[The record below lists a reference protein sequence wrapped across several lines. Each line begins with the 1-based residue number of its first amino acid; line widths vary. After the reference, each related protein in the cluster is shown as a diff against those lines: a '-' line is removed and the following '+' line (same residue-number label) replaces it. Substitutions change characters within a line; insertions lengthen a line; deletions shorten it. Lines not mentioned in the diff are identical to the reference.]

1 MVTGQSGGAPESVQD
16 GRTGFVVDGRSI
28 DQIADAVSRI
38 LKDPDLAARMGAAGR
53 QWILERWRWQTHA
66 ARLATLLT
74 G

>member
-1 MVTGQSGGAPESVQD
+1 
-16 GRTGFVVDGRSI
+16 
-28 DQIADAVSRI
+28 VSRI
-38 LKDPDLAARMGAAGR
+38 LEDPELAARMGAAGR